1 MMTLKEIPATEE
13 STTADAPT
21 LPSINVKALLEQ
33 ASLPVQ
39 KALFDDELYTKF
51 VQLQAWRVH

>member
-13 STTADAPT
+13 STTTDTPT
-21 LPSINVKALLEQ
+21 LPSINVKTLLEQ

-39 KALFDDELYTKF
+39 KALLDDELYTKF